1 MNRILKLNFFISIFL
16 SISTTSLLSMSHPS
30 WCFAEVGKKE
40 FESIE
45 KVSQYILSRYPRE
58 EYTYIGLGR
67 SPVPVMAYLQS
78 EENTLIRNLPL
89 TDFKYPDEELSL
101 QQKKR
106 LFQHFD
112 QFLPLQTE
120 LRGRTKLIIIDLV
133 IGGYTLFS
141 AHHYLTDY
149 LQNYRPL
156 DPQNEGLPP
165 LSLAGFGIIMEGCF
179 QRIKPKYKAA
189 LDLFP
194 LKGNHDT
201 LHDPEEQDH
210 LIMMM
215 AAKLYKD
222 VAEYEAFDIEAPR
235 PPESY
240 KPRPD
245 YQAFVT
251 EIRDAKSRYRAGL
264 LNDAWTNQV
273 FDVLAHPDASEE
285 HQKFMTLLRQI
296 NTGRL
301 PDAES
306 TREAKA
312 IILGLVRSLIS
323 PPNAK

>member
-1 MNRILKLNFFISIFL
+1 
-16 SISTTSLLSMSHPS
+16 
-30 WCFAEVGKKE
+30 
-40 FESIE
+40 
-45 KVSQYILSRYPRE
+45 
-58 EYTYIGLGR
+58 
-67 SPVPVMAYLQS
+67 
-78 EENTLIRNLPL
+78 
-89 TDFKYPDEELSL
+89 
-101 QQKKR
+101 
-106 LFQHFD
+106 
-112 QFLPLQTE
+112 
-120 LRGRTKLIIIDLV
+120 
-133 IGGYTLFS
+133 
-141 AHHYLTDY
+141 
-149 LQNYRPL
+149 
-156 DPQNEGLPP
+156 
-165 LSLAGFGIIMEGCF
+165 MEGCF